1 MIPSRLAK
9 ALGDRNWT
17 QKDLA
22 QATGI
27 TEAAVSRC
35 ARGQT
40 AAREDTL
47 VKICRALNVSAD
59 WLIGLEDE

>member
-22 QATGI
+22 QATGM
-27 TEAAVSRC
+27 TKAEVSRY